1 MVTLQQIAYR
11 VMFIGNTILGSINLQ
26 GNLQGNMTVDISLK
40 FKVAPKLCE
49 CPEEK

>member
-1 MVTLQQIAYR
+1 MAILQQMAYR
-11 VMFIGNTILGSINLQ
+11 AMFMEKIVLGLI
-26 GNLQGNMTVDISLK
+26 NLQGNMTIDSSFE

>member
-1 MVTLQQIAYR
+1 MVNLQQIAYR
-11 VMFIGNTILGSINLQ
+11 VMFMKKIVLGSINQ
-26 GNLQGNMTVDISLK
+26 QGNMTVDISFK

>member
-11 VMFIGNTILGSINLQ
+11 VMFIGNTVLGSINLQ
-26 GNLQGNMTVDISLK
+26 GNITVDISLK